1 MRKSKNVEPFIS
13 EKDLPEGPSEEPV
26 IKKERQPISFKS
38 NNQLNRAKKR
48 IEKLKK
54 PNEDINFVQAPVRP
68 NSSFN
73 NKKRVLKAVPKK
85 QMIILNN
92 DTSLG
97 TEAFDTIKTNIEP
110 LSNQHR

>member
-1 MRKSKNVEPFIS
+1 MRKSKKTEPFIY
-13 EKDLPEGPSEEPV
+13 EQEFEEGPPEEPL

-38 NNQLNRAKKR
+38 NNQLNRARKR
-48 IEKLKK
+48 IEKINK
-54 PNEDINFVQAPVRP
+54 PNEDIKYVQPPVRP

-85 QMIILNN
+85 QTIILNN